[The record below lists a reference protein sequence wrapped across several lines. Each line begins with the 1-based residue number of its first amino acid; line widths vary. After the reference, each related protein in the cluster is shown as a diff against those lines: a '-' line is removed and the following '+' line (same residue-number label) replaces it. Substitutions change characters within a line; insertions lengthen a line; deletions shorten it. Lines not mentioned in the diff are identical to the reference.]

1 MIYSGDWTLVLI
13 GLVYY
18 CNCFC
23 TKNIKKASVLLL
35 EVLFPGMHKTP
46 PQNLLPDIIHVKS
59 LFVIGKHF
67 VGMGEFGGHS
77 GLSATET
84 QQYNCQVSNIHTSK
98 IETIS
103 LRFVFF

>member
-1 MIYSGDWTLVLI
+1 
-13 GLVYY
+13 
-18 CNCFC
+18 
-23 TKNIKKASVLLL
+23 
-35 EVLFPGMHKTP
+35 MHKTP

-84 QQYNCQVSNIHTSK
+84 QQYTNCQVSNIHTSK
-98 IETIS
+98 ISPTPKVFNSKAYCQKS
-103 LRFVFF
+103 LEEF